1 MPRRQLLAPGAPLG
15 YSHRM
20 RHVRLGRTGLA
31 VSRLCLGTMTFGL
44 QCDEAA
50 SRAIL
55 DRAAAG
61 GITFLDTADV
71 YPVGG
76 GFETVGRTEEIV
88 GRWLEGRR
96 HDFVV
101 ATKCGG
107 AMSERRWDRGASRKH
122 ILDAIDGSLRRLRT
136 DYVDLYQL
144 HHPDSET
151 PIDESLRALDDVVRA
166 GKARYVGCS
175 NFPAYQV
182 ARALG
187 RSELLGVARF
197 DSAQPRYNLLFRQ
210 VERDLLPLCR
220 EEGIGVIPYNPLAGG
235 LLSGKHRR
243 DSGPT
248 PGTRFTLGNAAE
260 RYQDRYW
267 HEREFET
274 VEVLRPLAGAAGLS
288 PTSLALAWVLAEP
301 GITAPIV
308 GASRPDQLDDAV
320 AATEKPLDAAL
331 KARLDEITRE
341 YRRGDDAR

>member
-1 MPRRQLLAPGAPLG
+1 
-15 YSHRM
+15 M
-20 RHVRLGRTGLA
+20 RHARLGRTGLS

-44 QCDEAA
+44 QCDEAT

-71 YPVGG
+71 YPLGG

-96 HDFVV
+96 RDFVV
-101 ATKCGG
+101 ATKCVG
-107 AMSERRWDRGASRKH
+107 AMSGRRWDRGASRKH
-122 ILDAIDGSLRRLRT
+122 VLDAIEGSLRRLRT

-144 HHPDSET
+144 HHPDPET
-151 PIDESLRALDDVVRA
+151 PIDETLRALDDVVRA

-175 NFPAYQV
+175 NFAAYQV

-187 RSELLGVARF
+187 RSEVLGAVRF
-197 DSAQPRYNLLFRQ
+197 DSVQPRYNLLFRQ
-210 VERDLLPLCR
+210 IERELLPLSR

-243 DSGPT
+243 DAGPT
-248 PGTRFTLGNAAE
+248 AGTRFTLGNAAE

-267 HEREFET
+267 HDREFET
-274 VEVLRPLAGAAGLS
+274 VEALRPLAAEAGM
-288 PTSLALAWVLAEP
+288 PLARLAVAWMLAEP
-301 GITAPIV
+301 AITSPIV
-308 GASRPDQLDDAV
+308 GASRPDQLDDV
-320 AATEKPLDAAL
+320 LPATEKPLDAAL
-331 KARLDEITRE
+331 KARLDEMTRE
-341 YRRGDDAR
+341 YRWGDDPR